1 MLESSWTRC
10 WTFIGA
16 SGTGRALMRQLL
28 DAYQAPPRT
37 YHTVQHLTEC
47 LALYNDYRARAQ
59 APGEVEI
66 ALWFHDAVYDVKA
79 ADNEERSA
87 AWAMHALQHAG
98 VHPACIGRVKEH
110 ILATRHATPP
120 QGQDQ
125 ALLVDIDLAILGAE
139 SERFE
144 EYEAQI
150 RAEYSDVPSP
160 LFRRK
165 RRQILAGFLA
175 RSSIYA
181 TPELRQR
188 FEERA
193 RQNIARAIAW
203 LGG

>member
-1 MLESSWTRC
+1 
-10 WTFIGA
+10 
-16 SGTGRALMRQLL
+16 
-28 DAYQAPPRT
+28 
-37 YHTVQHLTEC
+37 
-47 LALYNDYRARAQ
+47 
-59 APGEVEI
+59 
-66 ALWFHDAVYDVKA
+66 
-79 ADNEERSA
+79 
-87 AWAMHALQHAG
+87 
-98 VHPACIGRVKEH
+98 ACIGRVKEH

-165 RRQILAGFLA
+165 RRQILEGFLA